1 MAPHSFLFHPEP
13 DELHDYLDAIKKV
26 ESQNQFSSRVAVDLQ
41 LHGGH
46 WAGEFSASTSR
57 LLMEFITAVTMELPA
72 EKMEDPW
79 ATSTEQEEKD
89 GEQELVAE
97 APVWTEEEDGDPQID
112 GEVEAQEAKDDAAY
126 EEHEKAAGRTPPK
139 KLKRP
144 VTVGKTSNP
153 AITVEEG

>member
-72 EKMEDPW
+72 EKMEDVW
-79 ATSTEQEEKD
+79 ATSTEVEEGSSDDPEVPQQLVSDGPAPEEEEEGDD
-89 GEQELVAE
+89 GEEE
-97 APVWTEEEDGDPQID
+97 PYTEN
-112 GEVEAQEAKDDAAY
+112 
-126 EEHEKAAGRTPPK
+126 HESNFPKPTSPK

-144 VTVGKTSNP
+144 VAVGKTSSP